1 MSLLTAGSELPRPDP
16 ASGRYRRKKH
26 KALLF
31 GFIISSTEDH
41 GQNSGHK
48 EYFISCD
55 KQRLQIPLT
64 QVILKDELGLKDLME
79 VAVFLSPKHTNLH
92 NNKTQKRKGTVAFA
106 QTQTKHG
113 SNVFE
118 ENKSLS
124 RLKAKPNTWEEV
136 GRPILAVG
144 LIGEITP
151 RQNNQRYS
159 LLLAE

>member
-31 GFIISSTEDH
+31 GFIISPTEDH
-41 GQNSGHK
+41 GQNSGQK

-92 NNKTQKRKGTVAFA
+92 NNKTQKRKGTVGFA
-106 QTQTKHG
+106 KTQTRPG

-151 RQNNQRYS
+151 SQNNQRYS